1 MCPRG
6 RLVSAARRSWGSA
19 IIRGFASKSFS
30 IMRLGVA
37 CLKRSV
43 IVLGVIVLISLA
55 LISCGGYGGTSTR
68 RTARASG
75 LKFRVLVSQDVSS
88 PNTGGGGFI
97 LIDALKDLRANVA
110 PINSPLQPT
119 KMVLSNDRKITVAI
133 SIDNRAIDVVDN
145 AKETAS
151 GAIQ

>member
-1 MCPRG
+1 MKC
-6 RLVSAARRSWGSA
+6 
-19 IIRGFASKSFS
+19 
-30 IMRLGVA
+30 
-37 CLKRSV
+37 
-43 IVLGVIVLISLA
+43 
-55 LISCGGYGGTSTR
+55 
-68 RTARASG
+68 
-75 LKFRVLVSQDVSS
+75 RVLVSQDVSS

-110 PINSPLQPT
+110 PISSPLQPT

-151 GAIQ
+151 GSI